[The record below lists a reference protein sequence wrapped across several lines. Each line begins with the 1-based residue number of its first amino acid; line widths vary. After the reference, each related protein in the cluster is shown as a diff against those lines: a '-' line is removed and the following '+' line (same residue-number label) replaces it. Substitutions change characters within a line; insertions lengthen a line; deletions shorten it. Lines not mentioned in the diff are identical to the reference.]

1 MTEFQGGR
9 LEDVQLQGAF
19 LDGAQLQGASLENV
33 QLQGAT
39 LDGAQLQG
47 ALFKDVRLKGAAL
60 KKVRL
65 QGAIFDGVQLQGAD
79 LADIVL
85 SSALLSHVWVWH
97 AANADCTKA
106 RVIGRK
112 PDSVIEIGGEVGE
125 WMAKSSIPPAEATP
139 SEISKFIER
148 AVARIPDAGPLNKKT
163 IIAARMHRILDVELA
178 KDDTEAIAKRWSDCE
193 EASVKIAREQF
204 DKEHAKLLRKLV
216 CDDLIAE
223 RKYIAQNIVSTWI
236 SETEDRRAFT
246 AQLARGLLGEDGEHC
261 AATKDF
267 DEPIKERLH
276 KVVEK
281 MANASPA
288 VPTPPTAPVQ

>member
-1 MTEFQGGR
+1 M
-9 LEDVQLQGAF
+9 
-19 LDGAQLQGASLENV
+19 
-33 QLQGAT
+33 
-39 LDGAQLQG
+39 
-47 ALFKDVRLKGAAL
+47 
-60 KKVRL
+60 
-65 QGAIFDGVQLQGAD
+65 
-79 LADIVL
+79 
-85 SSALLSHVWVWH
+85 
-97 AANADCTKA
+97 
-106 RVIGRK
+106 
-112 PDSVIEIGGEVGE
+112 
-125 WMAKSSIPPAEATP
+125 
-139 SEISKFIER
+139 
-148 AVARIPDAGPLNKKT
+148 
-163 IIAARMHRILDVELA
+163 
-178 KDDTEAIAKRWSDCE
+178 
-193 EASVKIAREQF
+193 
-204 DKEHAKLLRKLV
+204 LRKLV